1 MERDG
6 GTDNVF
12 NTLVEMSNTEKEK
25 IVVSHLKDQAWNEDK
40 EQGNLRW
47 KYIADS
53 TQLMS
58 HGLSCGVLVLPPGE
72 ELPLHHHSP
81 QEVYIIRQGE
91 GLLLSSLSSK
101 KVYKDSFV
109 YIPKDVNHG
118 LKNTG
123 EEDLEILWIFPT
135 DCWEEV
141 EYIFQK

>member
-1 MERDG
+1 MKN
-6 GTDNVF
+6 TD
-12 NTLVEMSNTEKEK
+12 KEK

-53 TQLMS
+53 TQLIS
-58 HGLSCGVLVLPPGE
+58 HGLSCGLLVLPPGE

-91 GLLLSSLSSK
+91 GLLLSSLNAQ

-109 YIPKDVNHG
+109 YIPKNFEHG

-123 EEDLEILWIFPT
+123 KEDLELLWIFPT

-141 EYIFQK
+141 EYVFEKQ

>member
-1 MERDG
+1 MKTTG
-6 GTDNVF
+6 
-12 NTLVEMSNTEKEK
+12 KEK
-25 IVVSHLKDQAWNEDK
+25 IVVSHLKDQSWNEDK
-40 EQGNLRW
+40 NQGKLRW

-109 YIPKDVNHG
+109 YIPKNVDHG
-118 LKNTG
+118 LKNTS

-135 DCWEEV
+135 DCWQEV

>member
-1 MERDG
+1 MKN
-6 GTDNVF
+6 TD
-12 NTLVEMSNTEKEK
+12 KEK
-25 IVVSHLKDQAWNEDK
+25 IVVSHLKDQPWNEDK
-40 EQGNLRW
+40 DQGKLRW

-53 TQLMS
+53 TQLMI

-72 ELPLHHHSP
+72 ELLLHHHSP
-81 QEVYIIRQGE
+81 QEVYIIRRGK

-101 KVYKDSFV
+101 KVYEDSFV
-109 YIPKDVNHG
+109 YIPKNVNHG

-141 EYIFQK
+141 EYIFQKQ